1 MSNNVAAEST
11 NEETQNDTDQAIQIN
26 DNTIADPNPPEAD
39 PGDDH
44 LHSRQDVDKNDQ
56 AMQINDNTIADEK

>member
-1 MSNNVAAEST
+1 MSNDNAAENA
-11 NEETQNDTDQAIQIN
+11 NEKTTKDADQAIQIN
-26 DNTIADPNPPEAD
+26 DNTIADPNPPEAV

-44 LHSRQDVDKNDQ
+44 LHSRKDVDNQDQ